1 MATVLGLDIGSNSIG
16 WALIDNQKKEIV
28 GAGVRV
34 FQEGVNRDTK
44 GAEISKHA
52 TRRAARG
59 ARRSRQRRNC
69 RKDKL
74 LRLLIRNG
82 LLPENRDQLQKIF
95 DLDPYFLRAKGLN
108 EFLAPH
114 EFGRVLYHLNQ
125 RRGFLSN
132 RKSGKSKDDG
142 VVIKSATAIQ
152 EAMAQKDC
160 RTLGEYFS
168 IQNPHEQRIRG
179 HYTFRAMYE
188 DEFDKLWNK
197 QVSYDG
203 ELLTDTLKAT
213 IKDETIFFQ
222 RPLRWDPE
230 SIGNCELEIGE
241 KRCPRGDWHAR
252 RFRILQTVNNL
263 KINNPDGTQNEL
275 TQEQRDILLKEL
287 FSRSEV
293 TLNATLRRKLGLI
306 EKQIFNVEEKALEK
320 KEVKLKGDEFVAQLK
335 SKSVLG
341 EMGLKALDENDLIEI
356 NDALLDDTIEDDVL
370 ISQLME
376 QYGFSQDQAT
386 AIINISLPQKY
397 VSFSRLAIQKLLP
410 HLEKGLLTHEAIEA
424 VYGHSQAIKDSQT
437 VDRLGFPEDLRNPIV
452 NKALWE
458 VRKVVNALIREYGKP
473 DSVVIEMA
481 RDVKGSQKERDEIRL
496 KQWKQEQ
503 ENKRAADELK
513 KIGITKP
520 SRDDIIKY
528 KLWEECGCVCPYTG
542 KPISQTAL
550 FGPHPEF
557 QIEHI
562 LPYSRTLDDSYMNK
576 TLCWVHENVE
586 KCNQT
591 PYEYYA
597 ERRPEHYEQILQ
609 RIASLPYPKRRRFWQ
624 KEVELDN
631 FIQRQ
636 LNDTRYINRK
646 VVEYLK
652 TLGVSVRGSKGQI
665 TSELRHQWGL
675 NNILDFTGAGLKN
688 RDDHRHHA
696 IDAAITALANPKH
709 LCVLAES
716 KYARGESVFTPPWES
731 FRQDLESTVN
741 KINVSHEV
749 TRKVSGPLHEETN
762 YGPTGLKDE
771 KGQDVFVYRKPLESL
786 TLPMVNKIVD
796 PVVQS
801 IIKARLEE
809 FGIRPEGKGAIPKEV
824 WKEPVYMKSNNG
836 AKIPIKKVRIRDVFN
851 NMIFIKDKEGKPYR
865 AVASGNNHHIEI
877 FEYTDKKGNVKRNG
891 MVVSMYEAVQ
901 RSRAGKPVI
910 CRDYGD
916 GKKFVCSLAKNEMFM
931 LEVDGE
937 PIMHRV
943 QKIIQDGRIVF
954 RPHTYA
960 GKVSDSDNPPLV
972 QRKNFNTTQGFKV
985 TVDPIGRIF
994 PAND

>member
-16 WALIDNQKKEIV
+16 WALIDNENNQILDT
-28 GAGVRV
+28 GVRV

-52 TRRAARG
+52 TRRVARG
-59 ARRSRQRRNC
+59 ARRSRERRNY

-74 LRLLIRNG
+74 LRLLTRNN
-82 LLPENRDQLQKIF
+82 LLPKDGNELQKVF
-95 DLDPYFLRAKGLN
+95 NTDPYVLRAKGLD
-108 EFLAPH
+108 EQLTPY

-132 RKSGKSKDDG
+132 RKSGKSKEDG

-152 EAMAQKDC
+152 EAMEKTNT

-168 IQNPHEQRIRG
+168 KQISQDQRARG

-188 DEFDKLWNK
+188 DEFEQLWQK
-197 QVSYDG
+197 QVSFDG
-203 ELLTDTLKAT
+203 DLLNEPLKAA

-230 SIGNCELEIGE
+230 TIGDCELEPGE

-275 TQEQRDILLKEL
+275 TDPQRDVILKEL
-287 FSRSEV
+287 FSRNEV
-293 TLNATLRRKLGLI
+293 TLNRTLRKKLGLI
-306 EKQIFNVEEKALEK
+306 ETQVFNIEEKSLDK
-320 KEVKLKGDEFVAQLK
+320 KEVKLKGDEFIAQLK
-335 SKSVLG
+335 SNSVLG
-341 EMGLKALDENDLIEI
+341 KKTFEALGEGDLIEI
-356 NDALLDDTIEDDVL
+356 NDAILDDQIEDDEL
-370 ISQLME
+370 IAQLME
-376 QYGFSQDQAT
+376 QYNFSQEQA
-386 AIINISLPQKY
+386 AAVADISLPQKY
-397 VSFSRLAIQKLLP
+397 TRFSRLAIQKLLP
-410 HLEKGLLTHEAIEA
+410 YLEKGLLTHEAIEK
-424 VYGHSQAIKDSQT
+424 VYGHPQAVKDSKT
-437 VDRLGFPEDLRNPIV
+437 VDRLEFPEDLRNPIV

-458 VRKVVNALIREYGKP
+458 VRKVVNALIREHEKP

-481 RDVKGSQKERDEIRL
+481 RDVKGSLEERKKIRL
-496 KQWKQEQ
+496 QQFDQEQ
-503 ENKRAADELK
+503 ENKRATEELK

-542 KPISQTAL
+542 KTISQTAL

-576 TLCWVHENVE
+576 TLCWVHENID
-586 KCNQT
+586 KGSQT

-597 ERRPEHYEQILQ
+597 ENKPEQFEQILQ
-609 RIASLPYPKRRRFWQ
+609 RIACLPYPKRRRFWQ

-646 VVEYLK
+646 AVEYLK

-696 IDAAITALANPKH
+696 IDAAVTAVVNQKH
-709 LCVLAES
+709 LYVLAES
-716 KYARGESVFTPPWES
+716 KYNKSDHNFNTPWET
-731 FRQDLESTVN
+731 FREDVETAIN
-741 KINVSHEV
+741 RINVSHEV
-749 TRKVSGPLHEETN
+749 TRKVSGQLHEETA
-762 YGPTGLKDE
+762 YGPTESTKLVDG
-771 KGQDVFVYRKPLESL
+771 KGYGIFVYRKPLGSL
-786 TLPMVNKIVD
+786 TRNMINKIVD
-796 PVVQS
+796 TEVKKIVQDR
-801 IIKARLEE
+801 IDRVGGDLKKA
-809 FGIRPEGKGAIPKEV
+809 FA
-824 WKEPVYMKSNNG
+824 EPLYMK
-836 AKIPIKKVRIRDVFN
+836 AKNEKKGPQIKKVRIRDVFN
-851 NMIFIKDKEGKPYR
+851 HLIPIKDSTGKPYR
-865 AVASGNNHHIEI
+865 YVASGNNHHMEI
-877 FEYTDKKGNVKRNG
+877 YEYTDKKGNIKRDG
-891 MVVSMYEAVQ
+891 VVVSLYEAVQ
-901 RSRAGKPVI
+901 RSRAGKSVV
-910 CRDYGD
+910 CREHGN
-916 GKKFVCSLAKNEMFM
+916 GKKFICSLAINE
-931 LEVDGE
+931 LVLLPDEDGQKDLY
-937 PIMHRV
+937 RV
-943 QKIIQDGRIVF
+943 QKMNVNKQIYF
-954 RPHTYA
+954 RHHTAATIDNDTTLIRKQA
-960 GKVSDSDNPPLV
+960 G
-972 QRKNFNTTQGFKV
+972 QFFGQKV
-985 TVDPIGRIF
+985 TLDPIGRKF
-994 PAND
+994 PAKD